1 MRVSDQMIRL
11 LDGVFESVAE
21 HPELLHDDDHVEDGV
36 AVGVLGVGVGALL
49 YEEIVDG
56 LVTETG
62 GPGQRVLAQVGEALV
77 VGVDGRDGALLVPRV
92 EESPR
97 SSGAN
102 VRPGLDDDLGQLV
115 VTVGDSEVESREAAV
130 LLALNNT
137 VRTED

>member
-1 MRVSDQMIRL
+1 M
-11 LDGVFESVAE
+11 
-21 HPELLHDDDHVEDGV
+21 EDGV

-77 VGVDGRDGALLVPRV
+77 VGVDRRDGALLVPGV

-97 SSGAN
+97 SSSAN
-102 VRPGLDDDLGQLV
+102 IRPGLDDDLGQLI
-115 VTVGDSEVESREAAV
+115 VTVGNSQVESCETSV
-130 LLALNNT
+130 LLALRET
-137 VRTED
+137 VRQ